1 MGAAHVNPVNIS
13 FPRKRNFYMRDK
25 HTKQI
30 PKHVCKF
37 NETFMSLVDNGKPQN
52 RTSGKKIKIKIKID
66 IYLYIYLCIAQRLCT
81 RAEADFAGLLA
92 RGIDRL
98 P

>member
-1 MGAAHVNPVNIS
+1 
-13 FPRKRNFYMRDK
+13 MRDRQ
-25 HTKQI
+25 TKQI

-37 NETFMSLVDNGKPQN
+37 NETFMSLVDNLKPQN
-52 RTSGKKIKIKIKID
+52 RTSGKKNKD
-66 IYLYIYLCIAQRLCT
+66 RYLYIYLCIAQRLCT